1 MFSLARRLSPCV
13 VFIDELDALFGARLS
28 RESGNSLAHRGVITE
43 FMQEMDGLKIPSH
56 PTGTS
61 SSGSRSSRKPS
72 ISHANGVPMFH
83 PKPFPSLPMDMGPRP
98 SSTPIPPTIDTFQSR
113 PSSPM
118 RTPLSPTVPR
128 KPSYLSMNTTL
139 SSSYSSNVS
148 TSVPRSPV
156 IPSTPIVERAEL
168 PFKTLFP
175 KTLHEWRDKPNFKVL
190 LLDVRTREEFEKEH
204 IRADAVVCIEP
215 SILQRDQ

>member
-1 MFSLARRLSPCV
+1 
-13 VFIDELDALFGARLS
+13 
-28 RESGNSLAHRGVITE
+28 
-43 FMQEMDGLKIPSH
+43 
-56 PTGTS
+56 
-61 SSGSRSSRKPS
+61 
-72 ISHANGVPMFH
+72 
-83 PKPFPSLPMDMGPRP
+83 
-98 SSTPIPPTIDTFQSR
+98 
-113 PSSPM
+113 
-118 RTPLSPTVPR
+118 
-128 KPSYLSMNTTL
+128 MNTTL

-175 KTLHEWRDKPNFKVL
+175 KTLHEWRVKPNFKVL
-190 LLDVRTREEFEKEH
+190 LLDVRTREELEKEH